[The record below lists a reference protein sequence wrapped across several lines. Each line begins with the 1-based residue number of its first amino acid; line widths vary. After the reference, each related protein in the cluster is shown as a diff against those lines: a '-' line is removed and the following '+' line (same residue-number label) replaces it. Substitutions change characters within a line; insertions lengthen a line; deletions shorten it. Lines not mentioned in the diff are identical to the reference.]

1 MPIASWSGST
11 PTRNVDRPM
20 IASVT
25 RKVNLRPTRSPSRPK
40 MRAPSGRTI
49 KPTAKVASAKMKAVV
64 SLTPEKK
71 WAAKVLAR
79 AP

>member
-1 MPIASWSGST
+1 M
-11 PTRNVDRPM
+11 
-20 IASVT
+20 
-25 RKVNLRPTRSPSRPK
+25 
-40 MRAPSGRTI
+40 

-71 WAAKVLAR
+71 WAAKVLAS